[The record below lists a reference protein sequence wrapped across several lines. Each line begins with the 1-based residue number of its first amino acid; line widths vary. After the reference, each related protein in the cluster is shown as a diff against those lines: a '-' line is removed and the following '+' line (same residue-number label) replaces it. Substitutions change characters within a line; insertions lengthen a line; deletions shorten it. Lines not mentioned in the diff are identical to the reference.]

1 MCHGFGFGFGR
12 VAHLVQEDGY
22 TNPNPN
28 PNPNLVQTLIRWNG
42 GVSIVEFAANKPGGM
57 HAPAESNPSPGPSQN
72 PNPNTTP
79 SPYRWPSPY

>member
-1 MCHGFGFGFGR
+1 MADAAPLER
-12 VAHLVQEDGY
+12 RP
-22 TNPNPN
+22 PNPN
-28 PNPNLVQTLIRWNG
+28 PNPKPKPIPIPKPNLMQTLIRWNG

-57 HAPAESNPSPGPSQN
+57 HAPADSNPSPGPSQN